1 MSITGNNL
9 NCFIPPLTALV
20 VVVVVG
26 GVSDGYS
33 LLEDGTTAAFQMLLV
48 LFLQYSASPSTE
60 SSHLTLLCSL
70 QKAVYTTVSWAEAE
84 GAFFWKR
91 WRPWPSVILLGLPL
105 RPTTTVLVVLEGILR
120 PALTEAAAA
129 AAKPCWMAS
138 LYYTK
143 VLVTLQL
150 QIWSRITKIQSW
162 WKMEFTIW

>member
-9 NCFIPPLTALV
+9 NCFIPPLTAL
-20 VVVVVG
+20 VVVG

-105 RPTTTVLVVLEGILR
+105 RPTTTVLVVLQKGFWGRRWRRQL
-120 PALTEAAAA
+120 LLLL
-129 AAKPCWMAS
+129 S
-138 LYYTK
+138 LAGWPHYYTPK
-143 VLVTLQL
+143 
-150 QIWSRITKIQSW
+150 SSW
-162 WKMEFTIW
+162 LSNYKFEAG